1 MVPARVE
8 RVVYGE
14 GKVVLIE
21 PDQGRSKHVT
31 AAEGLGRELVG
42 LELEPPAQY
51 GHGKVQKLK

>member
-31 AAEGLGRELVG
+31 AAEEVF
-42 LELEPPAQY
+42 E
-51 GHGKVQKLK
+51 V